1 VAARF
6 VEGHNLGMSMPT
18 PPRRR
23 WFVTLGLQYIVK
35 NTRKRVMRTF
45 YGAVTEINDLG
56 TVAEHC
62 PHCDQLKCC
71 LLRTV
76 SQGNYVCFV
85 KIAEPLR
92 ESSCMCTDCLKPFR
106 GKPHWGYAVVVPIR
120 DALGM
125 ELNDL
130 LAKTNPILADR
141 IRFKE
146 QIRALGGD
154 ERFAV
159 AYENVEEMWPGELR
173 SKLSRDLLDWNRL
186 SEIQRDELK
195 EKIGTLSRAWQFVR
209 QITVGFPTSS
219 GALSF
224 FMSAPLFGLILIC
237 MLVTRSWIWGGLA
250 LASTVAA
257 AEVLESILFKRA
269 VGRWTRQVLVPEAK
283 DVNVPLDC
291 FVAVVDDISR
301 FTLGL
306 TEELWRM
313 KDQHQNIRQ
322 TLIADG
328 KLQ

>member
-1 VAARF
+1 
-6 VEGHNLGMSMPT
+6 
-18 PPRRR
+18 
-23 WFVTLGLQYIVK
+23 
-35 NTRKRVMRTF
+35 MRTF
-45 YGAVTEINDLG
+45 YGAVTEISDLG

-76 SQGNYVCFV
+76 SQGNYFCFV
-85 KIAEPLR
+85 KITEPLT

-106 GKPHWGYAVVVPIR
+106 GKPHWGYAAVVPIR

-141 IRFKE
+141 IHFKE

-173 SKLSRDLLDWNRL
+173 LKLSRDLLDWNRM

-195 EKIGTLSRAWQFVR
+195 EQIGTLSKAWQFVR
-209 QITVGFPTSS
+209 QIAVGFPTSS

-224 FMSAPLFGLILIC
+224 FMSAPLFGLILIW
-237 MLVTRSWIWGGLA
+237 MFVTGRWVRGALVLA
-250 LASTVAA
+250 PTVAVA
-257 AEVLESILFKRA
+257 GVLESILFKRA
-269 VGRWTRQVLVPEAK
+269 IRRWTRQVLVPEAK
-283 DVNVPLDC
+283 DLNVPMDC
-291 FVAVVDDISR
+291 FFAIVDDISR
-301 FTLGL
+301 VKLGL
-306 TEELWRM
+306 TEELSRM

-328 KLQ
+328 KLPRTLATKSLVAEIPPLTVHTQHDAS